1 MNGALRIFDNEAAL
15 FEAAADKFV
24 TYGSQ
29 AIAERGRF
37 TVSLA
42 GGGTPKSLYERLAG
56 DTYRTRIDWSK
67 IEWFFGDERPVGPT
81 DPESNYR
88 MASEALLGKPMID
101 ASRVHR
107 IIGEHERPETAAAEY
122 QKEIAR
128 VFGIPADGPPPAFDL
143 VLLGM
148 GSDGH
153 TASLFPFTSALNA
166 RKKWVS
172 ANDVPQMSTRRYT
185 LTPLTINAATCV
197 MFLVTGPGKAKTL
210 RDVLNGP
217 AEPKRLPSQM
227 IKPVAGELW
236 WYVDRAAASQL
247 E

>member
-15 FEAAADKFV
+15 FEAAAEKFV
-24 TYGSQ
+24 TFGAQ
-29 AIAERGRF
+29 AIADRGRF
-37 TVSLA
+37 TVALA

-56 DTYRTRIDWSK
+56 DAYRDRIDWSK
-67 IEWFFGDERPVGPT
+67 IEWFFGDERPVDPD

-88 MASEALLGKPMID
+88 MAFAALLGKPMID
-101 ASRVHR
+101 PARVHR
-107 IIGEHERPETAAAEY
+107 IVGESERPETAAAEY

-128 VFGIPADGPPPAFDL
+128 VFGVAADGPPPSFDL

-153 TASLFPFTSALNA
+153 TASLFPFTAALNV

-185 LTPLTINAATCV
+185 LTPLTINAAACV

-217 AEPKRLPSQM
+217 PEPKRLPSQM
-227 IKPVAGELW
+227 IKPAGELW